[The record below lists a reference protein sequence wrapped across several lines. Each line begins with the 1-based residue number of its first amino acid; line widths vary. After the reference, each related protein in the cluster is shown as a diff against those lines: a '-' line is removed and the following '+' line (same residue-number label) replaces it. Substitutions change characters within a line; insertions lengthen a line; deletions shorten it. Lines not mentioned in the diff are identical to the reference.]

1 MRAPTPGRPAG
12 PEGRGEGTGPRA
24 GGAGSPLRARGP
36 RTAEPGDPRAP
47 SPGGGGRGLID
58 SSDVSAGRGGG
69 PGGGGGGRRRELRP
83 QSAAS
88 EIKGPLQNR
97 DVSGPEGAAGSGT
110 LTQLPQVGVPA
121 DPGSSDPS
129 LQRTSGRRR
138 QRMRQRS

>member
-1 MRAPTPGRPAG
+1 M
-12 PEGRGEGTGPRA
+12 
-24 GGAGSPLRARGP
+24 
-36 RTAEPGDPRAP
+36 EPGDPRAP

-58 SSDVSAGRGGG
+58 SSDVSAGRGVRPRREGG
-69 PGGGGGGRRRELRP
+69 KERRELRP

-97 DVSGPEGAAGSGT
+97 DVSGHEGTAGSGT
-110 LTQLPQVGVPA
+110 LTQLPRVGVPA